1 MWPLRLC
8 LSLSSILVASV
19 AEARPARAWTYK
31 ELLSEADI
39 VAVVDAS
46 PPMDTENTDVFLGYP
61 VVQILTTLTVHVVLK
76 GDTKKESLEFV
87 HYRYGKIDRAIIN
100 GAQFV
105 HFLAEKTGCSR
116 PKYLV
121 FLKRRKDGR
130 YEAVSGQIDPVDSV
144 RLLEAPRHMH
154 EKNYSFTW
162 K

>member
-1 MWPLRLC
+1 
-8 LSLSSILVASV
+8 LVASI
-19 AEARPARAWTYK
+19 AEARLKRSWTY
-31 ELLSEADI
+31 EQLLNEADI

-46 PPMDTENTDVFLGYP
+46 PPKDTENTDVFLVYP
-61 VVQILTTLTVHVVLK
+61 VVQILTTLRVHAVLK

-87 HYRYGKIDRAIIN
+87 HYRYGKIDRSIIN

-105 HFLAEKTGCSR
+105 HFLAVRKHGKIEYQK

-144 RLLEAPRHMH
+144 RLLMAPG
-154 EKNYSFTW
+154 T
-162 K
+162 